1 MKEFWK
7 RYFPVL
13 PVLLVLWGAMFSHSC
28 ANTSQAPTGGRKD
41 TIPPVI
47 VKMNPRPYVLGV
59 PVTGAKFVFTFDE
72 YFKVANP
79 RNIFLSPPQKTL
91 PKYRIKGK
99 NLIISFE
106 EPLEENTTYTL
117 NFYGALQ
124 DNNENNPY
132 PGYSY
137 VFSTG
142 DSIDSLYMTGLV
154 QDCSTL
160 DPVKEATVLLY
171 ESQDDSA
178 VFNQRPFAATKTDDW
193 GYFCFRNIPDKP
205 FRIYAIKD
213 ENNNNLYDPD
223 TEQIAFLDSLIRPVN
238 VIRDSVYELTFFNMK
253 DTVACRDRKA
263 EYELS
268 MFRETPSR
276 QYIKNSGRRTERSAF
291 ISFNARNAHI
301 DTMWIA
307 GVSPDRLITQI
318 NLERDSLEMWIN
330 DQRPIPDTVNLF
342 VNYLKTD
349 TTGVLSGFTEEIKL
363 GNENP
368 RRTRRFVQ
376 EEINHTDT
384 ICVFD
389 LKAEPEKIEQD
400 GFVLAFEYPIINA
413 WFDSIRFVI
422 TNPRNQD
429 EEGSFTY
436 SRDTLDIRR
445 YNIKPKEI
453 MLPGYGYTVK
463 IPNRIFRD
471 INNHWNDSTEISVS
485 LPTDEELSSLNLDVR
500 NVHHKYII
508 ELLDERRTNVLRS
521 FIITADRS
529 LVFPY
534 IKSGKYY
541 IRITEDMNGN
551 SYVDSGS
558 LLDHQMP
565 EKVQYLK
572 INDNPLLDI
581 PASAVIN
588 QTVDLEELF

>member
-59 PVTGAKFVFTFDE
+59 PLTGAKFVFTFNE
-72 YFKVANP
+72 YFKVSNP

-91 PKYRIKGK
+91 PKYRIRGK
-99 NLIISFE
+99 NLIVSFE
-106 EPLEENTTYTL
+106 EPLAENTTYTL

-132 PGYSY
+132 PGYSF

-142 DSIDSLYMTGLV
+142 DSIDSLYMTGSV

-171 ESQDDSA
+171 ETQDDSA
-178 VFNQRPFAATKTDDW
+178 VFKQLPFAATKTDEW

-205 FRIYAIKD
+205 FRIYAVQD
-213 ENNNNLYDPD
+213 QNNNNLYDPD
-223 TEQIAFLDSLIRPVN
+223 TEQIAFIDSLVRPVN
-238 VIRDSVYELTFFNMK
+238 VIRDSVYELTFFDMK
-253 DTVACRDRKA
+253 DTVACRDRKT

-276 QYIKNSGRRTERSAF
+276 QFIKNSGRMNERSAF

-307 GVSPDRLITQI
+307 GISPDRLITQI

-330 DQRPIPDTVNLF
+330 DQRPIPDTVTLF

-363 GNENP
+363 GNQNP
-368 RRTRRFVQ
+368 RKVERFVK
-376 EEINHTDT
+376 EDIKHTDT
-384 ICVFD
+384 ICVFK
-389 LKAEPEKIEQD
+389 LVAEPKKIEQD
-400 GFVLAFEYPIINA
+400 GFVLEFENPIINA
-413 WFDSIRFVI
+413 WFDSIKFVSI
-422 TNPRNQD
+422 NPRNQ
-429 EEGSFTY
+429 EEDLPFTY
-436 SRDTLDIRR
+436 SRDTLDVRK
-445 YNIKPKEI
+445 YSIKPEGTI
-453 MLPGYGYTVK
+453 QLGYGYHMK
-463 IPNRIFRD
+463 IPQGVFRD
-471 INNHWNDSTEISVS
+471 INNHWNDSTEVTVS
-485 LPTDEELSSLNLDVR
+485 LPAEVSLSTLQLAAK
-500 NVHHKYII
+500 NVVHKYII
-508 ELLDERRTNVLRS
+508 ELLDERRTSVERS
-521 FIITADRS
+521 YIITEDAT
-529 LVFPY
+529 LTFPY
-534 IKSGKYY
+534 IQPGKYY
-541 IRITEDMNGN
+541 IRITEDLNGN
-551 SYVDSGS
+551 SYVDSGN
-558 LLDHQMP
+558 LLEHQMP
-565 EKVQYLK
+565 ERVKYLK

-581 PASAVIN
+581 PAMSFID
-588 QTVDLEELF
+588 QTVDLQELF

>member
-59 PVTGAKFVFTFDE
+59 PLTGAKFVFTFDE
-72 YFKVANP
+72 YFKVSNP
-79 RNIFLSPPQKTL
+79 RNIFLSPPLKTL
-91 PKYRIKGK
+91 PKYRVKGK

-106 EPLEENTTYTL
+106 EPLAENTTYTL

-132 PGYSY
+132 PGYSF

-142 DSIDSLYMTGLV
+142 DSIDSLYMTGSV

-171 ESQDDSA
+171 DTQDDSA
-178 VFNQRPFAATKTDDW
+178 IFKQLPFAATKTDEW

-205 FRIYAIKD
+205 FRMYAVQD
-213 ENNNNLYDPD
+213 QNNNNLYDPD
-223 TEQIAFLDSLIRPVN
+223 TEQIAFIDSLVRPVN
-238 VIRDSVYELTFFNMK
+238 VIRDSVYELTFFDMK
-253 DTVACRDRKA
+253 DTVACRDRKT

-276 QYIKNSGRRTERSAF
+276 QFIKNSGRRNERSAF

-307 GVSPDRLITQI
+307 GISPDRLITQI

-330 DQRPIPDTVNLF
+330 DQRPIPDTVTLY

-349 TTGVLSGFTEEIKL
+349 STGVLNGFTEEIKL
-363 GNENP
+363 GNQNP
-368 RRTRRFVQ
+368 RKVERFVK
-376 EEINHTDT
+376 EDIKHTDT
-384 ICVFD
+384 ICVFK
-389 LKAEPEKIEQD
+389 LNAEPKRIEQD
-400 GFVLAFEYPIINA
+400 GFVLEFENPIINA
-413 WFDSIRFVI
+413 WFDSIKFVSI
-422 TNPRNQD
+422 NPRNQ
-429 EEGSFTY
+429 EEDLPFSY
-436 SRDTLDIRR
+436 SRDTLDVRKYSIRPEGT
-445 YNIKPKEI
+445 IQ
-453 MLPGYGYTVK
+453 LGYGYHMK
-463 IPNRIFRD
+463 IPQGVFRD
-471 INNHWNDSTEISVS
+471 INNHWNDSTEVTVA
-485 LPTDEELSSLNLDVR
+485 LPSDVNLSTLQMAVK
-500 NVHHKYII
+500 NVNHKYII
-508 ELLDERRTNVLRS
+508 ELLDERRTSVERTY
-521 FIITADRS
+521 IITEDAT
-529 LVFPY
+529 LEFPY
-534 IKSGKYY
+534 IQPGKYY
-541 IRITEDMNGN
+541 IRITEDLNGN
-551 SYVDSGS
+551 SYVDSGN
-558 LLDHQMP
+558 LLEHQMP
-565 EKVQYLK
+565 ERVKYLK

-581 PASAVIN
+581 PAMSFID
-588 QTVDLEELF
+588 QTVDLQELF

>member
-59 PVTGAKFVFTFDE
+59 PLTGAKFVFTFDE
-72 YFKVANP
+72 YFKVSNP
-79 RNIFLSPPQKTL
+79 RNIFLSPPLKTL
-91 PKYRIKGK
+91 PKYRVKGK
-99 NLIISFE
+99 SLIISFE
-106 EPLEENTTYTL
+106 EPLAENTTYTL

-132 PGYSY
+132 PGYSF

-142 DSIDSLYMTGLV
+142 DSIDSLYMTGSV

-171 ESQDDSA
+171 DTQDDSA
-178 VFNQRPFAATKTDDW
+178 IFKQLPFAATKTDEW

-205 FRIYAIKD
+205 FRMYAVQD
-213 ENNNNLYDPD
+213 QNNNNLYDPD
-223 TEQIAFLDSLIRPVN
+223 TEQIAFIDSLVRPVN
-238 VIRDSVYELTFFNMK
+238 VIRDSVYELTFFDMK
-253 DTVACRDRKA
+253 DTVACRDRKT

-276 QYIKNSGRRTERSAF
+276 QFIKNSGRMNERSAF

-307 GVSPDRLITQI
+307 GISPDRLITQI

-330 DQRPIPDTVNLF
+330 DQRPIPDTVTLF

-349 TTGVLSGFTEEIKL
+349 STGVLNGFTEEIKL
-363 GNENP
+363 GNQNP
-368 RRTRRFVQ
+368 RKVERFVK
-376 EEINHTDT
+376 EDIKHTDT
-384 ICVFD
+384 ICVFK
-389 LKAEPEKIEQD
+389 LNAEPKRIEQD
-400 GFVLAFEYPIINA
+400 GFVLEFENPIINA
-413 WFDSIRFVI
+413 WFDSIKFVSI
-422 TNPRNQD
+422 NPRNQ
-429 EEGSFTY
+429 EEDLPFSY
-436 SRDTLDIRR
+436 SRDTLDVRKYSIRPEGT
-445 YNIKPKEI
+445 IQ
-453 MLPGYGYTVK
+453 LGYGYHMK
-463 IPNRIFRD
+463 IPQGVFRD
-471 INNHWNDSTEISVS
+471 INNHWNDSTEVTVA
-485 LPTDEELSSLNLDVR
+485 LPSDVNLSTLQMAVK
-500 NVHHKYII
+500 NVNHKYII
-508 ELLDERRTNVLRS
+508 ELLDERRTSVERTY
-521 FIITADRS
+521 IITEDAT
-529 LVFPY
+529 LEFPY
-534 IKSGKYY
+534 IQPGKYY

-551 SYVDSGS
+551 SYVDSGN
-558 LLDHQMP
+558 LLEHQMP
-565 EKVQYLK
+565 ERVKYLK

-581 PASAVIN
+581 PAMSFID
-588 QTVDLEELF
+588 QTVDLQELF